1 MKNKLVLCLLL
12 AACLIPSVVAYVS
25 YNTTQNAPI
34 DESNAV
40 SISIDD
46 INGKNFSY
54 TKEADGDTADQ
65 LISYFLGTVK
75 NAQSIVALP
84 DSLMGEKFF
93 KVDLSSGAKTVT
105 YEYYFTTDPSTCYLR
120 SSDGATY
127 KISQA
132 DAETFITSE
141 YAESLYGE
149 AAMPTLT
156 LSHSYD
162 IQPDSAVWQYKNYTG
177 SFVDADTSSL
187 VFDHTESYELEGGI
201 DLTFDMTPDFCSV
214 KITDDDGASLFEGSL
229 ADISLF
235 TTNDTGYI
243 NIEVL
248 AKWYEDPSRNFCGEL
263 DYKFSSLVTAPAE
276 FYLGVSTV
284 EAGKFTAITAL
295 NVTKPENIKYSS
307 TMGGDIT
314 PVFYKVDESTAVALL
329 PISLDVPTGVYTI
342 TFVYG
347 GTTQDT
353 NITVENSGEKTS
365 NYQLSDT
372 IIDTYRT
379 DANLT
384 AFTNTVEKL
393 TASGSSTKYFDGY
406 FLEGI
411 SGDATLLR
419 GFGRQITLNGAST
432 PAYRNNGVDYRAAA
446 GLDVVA
452 ANAGE
457 VVYASSDCLYAGNMV
472 VIEHGYGL
480 KTWYYN
486 LGSIDVSVGDT
497 VARGDKIGTTGQTG
511 FTGEVGAHIAMSVG
525 STFVS
530 PYDTW
535 QDSTD
540 YGKIIIAKIDE

>member
-1 MKNKLVLCLLL
+1 MKNKIVLCLLL
-12 AACLIPSVVAYVS
+12 VACLIPSVVAYVS

-65 LISYFLGTVK
+65 LIKYFLSAEK

-84 DSLMGEKFF
+84 DSLMGEQFF
-93 KVDLSSGAKTVT
+93 KVSVSTGVKTET
-105 YEYYFTTDPSTCYLR
+105 YEYYFTTDPTTCYLR
-120 SSDGATY
+120 TSDGATY
-127 KISQA
+127 KIAEA

-162 IQPDSAVWQYKNYTG
+162 IQPDSAIWQYKNYTG

-187 VFDHTESYELEGGI
+187 VFDHVESYELEGGI
-201 DLTFDMTPDFCSV
+201 DLTFDLTPDFCSV
-214 KITDDDGASLFEGSL
+214 KITDDEGNSLFDGSL
-229 ADISLF
+229 ADISVF
-235 TTNDTGYI
+235 STTDTGHI
-243 NIEVL
+243 NVDVL
-248 AKWYEDPSRNFCGEL
+248 AKWYEDPSRSFCGEL
-263 DYKFSSLVTAPAE
+263 DYKFTALVTAPAE

-329 PISLDVPTGVYTI
+329 PISLDIPTGVYTI

-347 GTTQDT
+347 GTTQET
-353 NITVENSGEKTS
+353 NITIENSGDKTS

-379 DANLT
+379 EANLT
-384 AFTNTVEKL
+384 AFSNVVEKL
-393 TASGSSTKYFDGY
+393 TASGSSTRYFDGY

-411 SGDATLLR
+411 SGDYTLLR
-419 GFGRQITLNGAST
+419 GFGRQITLNGSST
-432 PAYRNNGVDYRAAA
+432 AAYRNNGVDYRAEA

-486 LGSIDVSVGDT
+486 LGSIDVSVGDI

-535 QDSTD
+535 QDSSD
-540 YGKIIIAKIDE
+540 YGKIIIAEIDE